1 MTASVNGSY
10 RGHTIII
17 EADEERAGRWR
28 WSYLIDGRIA
38 TVARAGLPDS
48 QAAMREGLTAAR
60 ARVNMME
67 RQRQR

>member
-1 MTASVNGSY
+1 VQRALRRARGDGERQRQL

-38 TVARAGLPDS
+38 TVARVGLPD
-48 QAAMREGLTAAR
+48 G
-60 ARVNMME
+60 
-67 RQRQR
+67 